1 MTGGRLNYTLAQL
14 LLVVV
19 MVANVCGA
27 LVAVRELLHD
37 EPPGW
42 VCEIRFFPDGKTFA
56 AVLVNGR
63 VVTCD
68 TATCT
73 IKDSVWVYGPDR
85 DWSRGFN
92 APYQSPIK
100 LAGDCNTWV
109 FTRPDGRVEF
119 GRLQPPKRWYAEVPQ
134 PALLGMPASGLA
146 PAAAGRGK
154 PPDRIALSENA
165 AVLAALYKRLPG
177 GDRVVL
183 WDVPSGK
190 VLHVVQGY
198 DDPIQF
204 PGDVR
209 SICLT
214 PDGKTLAIETV
225 HAGFRRPTWMHEE
238 LRLPAWTIDAWDV
251 ETGRQRRRAAADPY
265 GGCAYQLQA
274 PNNDLLVWLSEGGH
288 PSVIS
293 LRVSDRRRREF
304 HPADYFYYLSLSD
317 DGRTVLL
324 DGGAP
329 WRFQLLDA
337 ESLVPWGPAHPID
350 YRRYNSQGVGCLAL
364 SPSGKE
370 LLVAQKS
377 GTGRAVMQIADV
389 NGKFQRLMLLHTTS
403 PEKDIVAV
411 LANGLVFLLC
421 LFFVVRQSLRRRAVR
436 V

>member
-27 LVAVRELLHD
+27 SWPCGSCCTTSRRDGSVRY
-37 EPPGW
+37 G
-42 VCEIRFFPDGKTFA
+42 CSPDGKTFA

-85 DWSRGFN
+85 DWSRGLN

-109 FTRPDGRVEF
+109 FMRPDGRVEF

-183 WDVPSGK
+183 WDVPSE
-190 VLHVVQGY
+190 
-198 DDPIQF
+198 
-204 PGDVR
+204 R
-209 SICLT
+209 SCTLSRGTTT
-214 PDGKTLAIETV
+214 PSSSRATC
-225 HAGFRRPTWMHEE
+225 
-238 LRLPAWTIDAWDV
+238 
-251 ETGRQRRRAAADPY
+251 GRSA
-265 GGCAYQLQA
+265 
-274 PNNDLLVWLSEGGH
+274 
-288 PSVIS
+288 
-293 LRVSDRRRREF
+293 
-304 HPADYFYYLSLSD
+304 
-317 DGRTVLL
+317 
-324 DGGAP
+324 
-329 WRFQLLDA
+329 
-337 ESLVPWGPAHPID
+337 
-350 YRRYNSQGVGCLAL
+350 
-364 SPSGKE
+364 
-370 LLVAQKS
+370 
-377 GTGRAVMQIADV
+377 
-389 NGKFQRLMLLHTTS
+389 
-403 PEKDIVAV
+403 
-411 LANGLVFLLC
+411 
-421 LFFVVRQSLRRRAVR
+421 
-436 V
+436 